1 MRFDFHTHTSF
12 SFDANQDAA
21 PRRMC
26 EAALQKGLSGIALT
40 DHFDVNGAV
49 EGIYDPFDADA
60 SFLAATEVKEEYRGR
75 LRVSCGIE
83 LGQATEYPAE
93 ARAFLEKHPYD
104 FVLAS
109 IHNLPSVP
117 DFHYLKYDEMPEA
130 LYNSLFQRTLEEAER
145 LCDFEGIH
153 AIAHLTYMH
162 RYLAKAGR
170 SIDFR
175 RFRDQL
181 DSLFRKMIRKDLA
194 LEINVSLLRSG
205 IDLFMPA
212 KELIL
217 QYKNLGGSLITVGSD
232 AHTPDAVGLHIE
244 DAYAFLREIGIHAVA
259 FYERGIPDLIPI

>member
-1 MRFDFHTHTSF
+1 MRFDCHTHTSF

-26 EAALQKGLSGIALT
+26 EAALKKGLSGIALT
-40 DHFDVNGAV
+40 DHFDVNGEV

-60 SFLAATEVKEEYRGR
+60 SFLAATEMKEAYRGR

-93 ARAFLEKHPYD
+93 ARTFLEKHPYD

-117 DFHYLKYDEMPEA
+117 DFYYLRYDEMPEA

-145 LCDFEGIH
+145 LCDFDGIH

-162 RYLAKAGR
+162 RYLEKAGR
-170 SIDFR
+170 KIDFGKY
-175 RFRDQL
+175 RDAL
-181 DSLFRKMIRKDLA
+181 EAVFRKMIRKDLA

-212 KELIL
+212 KELVL